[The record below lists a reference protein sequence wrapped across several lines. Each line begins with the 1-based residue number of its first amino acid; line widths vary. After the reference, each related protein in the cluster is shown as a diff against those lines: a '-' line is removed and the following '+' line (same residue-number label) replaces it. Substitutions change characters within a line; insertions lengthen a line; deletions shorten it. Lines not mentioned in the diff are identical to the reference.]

1 MAREET
7 KTELMVG
14 LFLLIGLLLL
24 GGVILQFGNVRDWLR
39 DKYSITVTFSDA
51 SGIGSGSIVTLGG
64 ARVGVVEKRPE
75 LNESFTG
82 VDVPIALFKGVEVP
96 EGSVFRVANI
106 GLMGDAFIEILPPAE
121 LTGRFIQPGAALV
134 GDTGT
139 GIEALAGTVRDVGSM
154 ATLVMEDIR
163 GSVAELTASLT
174 TVNEGLLAQ
183 QNVEHVSKALASL
196 ESALG
201 RFDQEVL
208 GDDNVTAV
216 NEALTG
222 VRDAARGLGEAIDGL
237 QPALEKLDGTLDELP
252 EAMADAR
259 AAIQRFGN
267 AAETIEDTAKT
278 LQVAGTELATALGLV
293 HKGDGLIAALL
304 TDEELKTEFK
314 FLISNMRQ
322 RGVLF
327 YRDVEGRG
335 DDDDVRP
342 GPQGTFPGSTSS
354 RPGQRRR

>member
-24 GGVILQFGNVRDWLR
+24 GGVILQFGNVREWFK

-51 SGIGSGSIVTLGG
+51 SGIGNGSVVTLGG

-82 VDVPIALFKGVEVP
+82 VDVPIALFKGVQVP

-121 LTGRFIQPGAALV
+121 RTAQFIQPGDELV

-174 TVNEGLLAQ
+174 TVNEGILAQ

-196 ESALG
+196 DSALG

-208 GDDNVTAV
+208 GDENVAAV

-222 VRDAARGLGEAIDGL
+222 VRDAAKTLGEAIEGL
-237 QPALEKLDGTLDELP
+237 QPTLDKLDGTLDELP

-259 AAIQRFGN
+259 EAIRRFGN
-267 AAETIEDTAKT
+267 AAETIEETAKS
-278 LQVAGTELATALGLV
+278 LQVAGGELATALGLV

-304 TDEELKTEFK
+304 TDEDLKTEFK

-327 YRDVEGRG
+327 YRDIEGRA
-335 DDDDVRP
+335 DDDEVET
-342 GPQGTFPGSTSS
+342 GPRGTFPGSTNT
-354 RPGQRRR
+354 RTGQRRR